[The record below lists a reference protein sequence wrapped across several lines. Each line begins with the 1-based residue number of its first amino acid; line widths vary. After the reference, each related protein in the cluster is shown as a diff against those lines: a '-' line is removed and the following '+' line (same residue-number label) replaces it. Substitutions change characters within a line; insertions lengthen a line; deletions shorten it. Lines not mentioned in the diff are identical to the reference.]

1 MSASF
6 AADIKPLDLS
16 FITERGVFDDVE
28 ESFVGLSAQD
38 CVTED
43 YPRSDRVSVYS
54 WGLENQCSSR
64 ASQERGSPSI
74 EEMFSLP
81 GSSSSDGPDLEE
93 QDLSRS
99 SRSNPPSIEDMLDK
113 SIEECREGIF
123 HDSYNYSMSG
133 DLFDMMTSRDL

>member
-6 AADIKPLDLS
+6 AADIKPLDRS
-16 FITERGVFDDVE
+16 FIMEPGVIDDVE
-28 ESFVGLSAQD
+28 ESFFGSSAQD
-38 CVTED
+38 C
-43 YPRSDRVSVYS
+43 PRSDRVSVYN
-54 WGLENQCSSR
+54 WGSEEQCSSS

-74 EEMFSLP
+74 EEMFSLL
-81 GSSSSDGPDLEE
+81 GSSSLDGPDSEE
-93 QDLSRS
+93 QDLGRS